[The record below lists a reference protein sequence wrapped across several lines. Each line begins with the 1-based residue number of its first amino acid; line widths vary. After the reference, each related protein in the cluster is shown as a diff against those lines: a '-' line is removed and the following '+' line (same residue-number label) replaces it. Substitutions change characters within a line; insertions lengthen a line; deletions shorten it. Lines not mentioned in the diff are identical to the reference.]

1 MYYWHEMSYYKY
13 DNQSKVVR
21 FYTEPE
27 FNDIDDEILQQW
39 IYEEMEDSNDR

>member
-13 DNQSKVVR
+13 NNQFEGVC

-27 FNDIDDEILQQW
+27 FNDIDDEIWQQW
-39 IYEEMEDSNDR
+39 IYEEMEDNQ